1 MLGQRLAAPTR
12 ATHLMAAV
20 HGPMGTVLQLAQ
32 PEMQRAPRYPRGPGD
47 QGRPAVA
54 KRFGFGGDPEAT
66 SPFVHHRCQSE
77 KLFPNDCFHGCLVHG
92 EILEHFTVLYE
103 LFMDSY
109 LATLPACASASQSSQ
124 AARRRTPA
132 RPSCTAASLGAPEE
146 RALQT
151 YADRVPLP

>member
-109 LATLPACASASQSSQ
+109 LGTAKGQNSHESLLNLTCSIFDASPKLPVYWYLISRQ
-124 AARRRTPA
+124 
-132 RPSCTAASLGAPEE
+132 
-146 RALQT
+146 
-151 YADRVPLP
+151 

>member
-66 SPFVHHRCQSE
+66 SPFVHPRCQSE

-103 LFMDSY
+103 LFMDNY
-109 LATLPACASASQSSQ
+109 LTVRSVAVNTSFIHAYLCDPCAEMLP
-124 AARRRTPA
+124 
-132 RPSCTAASLGAPEE
+132 
-146 RALQT
+146 
-151 YADRVPLP
+151 